1 MVRRWKFSTQV
12 AFIYTL
18 IIAVPLSLLILGV
31 SEYVASNSITAM
43 LQESERIINEQTR
56 YVENAALQMEHL
68 ESVISSDFDLKQFL
82 YLSTANEPERTIETL
97 IYHTKILER
106 ITFTQP
112 LIYKVYLFVKN
123 EAIPERWPL
132 VYQEDRLADKNTP
145 RWLFNYTN
153 RITNRVELQVEPA
166 VYLTAEMEL
175 QKRHVGYVQIGVRM
189 TDFFPFLFP
198 QNEQPSAGK
207 TMVYTQN
214 TSVVSDETLDPVL
227 IQQIDERFSQSESGT
242 WQYKNH
248 TDEYILAFKRI
259 PRLGLTLVHWRSAKS
274 LMANISIIRFIS
286 IGILLLSV
294 LVMFLII
301 SGATNRLF
309 NRLYK
314 IMQGL
319 RAVRDG
325 DLAVSIHVE
334 GSDEVAEMAD
344 IFTAM
349 VDRINSLIEASR
361 KEHELLAQTQ
371 IKAMQNQIN
380 AHFLYNAL
388 ETIKMQAELKDQ
400 QDIVE
405 SVTILGRLMRYSLKL
420 GKHRVSLDQE
430 LEYISDYIRLMNIRN
445 DYAITLHID
454 IPPAYRSI
462 EIPKMLIQPVVE
474 NAVKHG
480 IEPEGED
487 AVINISCAADVPRHR
502 WWIIVQDSGRGMD
515 SLALEALKRRVSEGQ
530 EREGAAGGIGLLNI
544 QQRLGA
550 FYGQDFT
557 LELESNP
564 GQGTTIK
571 IPLPLPPQWE
581 NKEEL

>member
-18 IIAVPLSLLILGV
+18 IIAVPLSLLIIGA
-31 SEYVASNSITAM
+31 SEYVAGNSITAM
-43 LQESERIINEQTR
+43 LQESERIISEQTR

-68 ESVISSDFDLKQFL
+68 ESVISSDFELKQFL
-82 YLSTANEPERTIETL
+82 YLSTANEPERTVETL

-132 VYQEDRLADKNTP
+132 VYQEDRLVDKNIP
-145 RWLFNYTN
+145 RWVFNYTN
-153 RITNRVELQVEPA
+153 RITSRVELQVESA

-189 TDFFPFLFP
+189 TDFFPFLYYD
-198 QNEQPSAGK
+198 SAQAGSGF
-207 TMVYTQN
+207 TMVYQGYEPLLA
-214 TSVVSDETLDPVL
+214 DRKLDPVL
-227 IQQIDERFSQSESGT
+227 IKEIDERFPQAESGT
-242 WQYKNH
+242 WRYKNH
-248 TDEYILAFKRI
+248 TDEYILAFRRI

-274 LMANISIIRFIS
+274 LMANISIIRFVS
-286 IGILLLSV
+286 IGILLLSI
-294 LVMFLII
+294 LVMFMII
-301 SGATNRLF
+301 SGATKRLF
-309 NRLYK
+309 RRLYT

-325 DLAVSIHVE
+325 NLDVRISVE
-334 GSDEVAEMAD
+334 GTDEVAEMAD

-349 VDRINSLIEASR
+349 VAQINSLIESSR

-388 ETIKMQAELKDQ
+388 ETIKMQAELKDEQ
-400 QDIVE
+400 EIVE
-405 SVTILGRLMRYSLKL
+405 SITILGRLMRYSLKL

-430 LEYISDYIRLMNIRN
+430 LEYISDYIRLMNLRN
-445 DYAITLHID
+445 DYTITLHID
-454 IPPAYRSI
+454 VPAAYRGI

-480 IEPEGED
+480 IEPIGED
-487 AVINISCAADVPRHR
+487 AVINISCAADVIQQR
-502 WWIIVQDSGRGMD
+502 WWIIVEDSGRGMD
-515 SLALEALKRRVSEGQ
+515 GTALEHLQEQVASGR
-530 EREGAAGGIGLLNI
+530 EREGASGGIGLSNI
-544 QQRLGA
+544 QQRLWA
-550 FYGQDFT
+550 FYGQDFV
-557 LELESNP
+557 LELDSKS
-564 GQGTTIK
+564 GKGTIVK
-571 IPLPLPPQWE
+571 IPLPLE
-581 NKEEL
+581 TL